1 MVAPTPAAPRSL
13 ACSTEPNMTWSNLF
27 GNVSS
32 SLWFSFTMNG
42 MRWQYLR
49 DIAPRTPNVLA
60 TPLQPP
66 SMASSTMFF
75 GSKYFGFGANDAAA
89 ECSMPWSTGR
99 IDT

>member
-1 MVAPTPAAPRSL
+1 
-13 ACSTEPNMTWSNLF
+13 MTWSNLF
-27 GNVSS
+27 GSVSS

-42 MRWQYLR
+42 MRCAYRR
-49 DIAPRTPNVLA
+49 DTAASTPNVDA
-60 TPLQPP
+60 TALQPP
-66 SMASSTMFF
+66 SMASSTMFL